1 MITNKPLLH
10 KKAIDYWET
19 AVTNSDHY
27 LEYGMGSSTIRAS
40 EICGGEVTTVE
51 TSPKFYNK
59 IKHLIDD
66 NVNVHCMDW
75 ECRALG
81 YPKQELSESDIK
93 DYTYKPFN
101 TDVKYD
107 VVLVDGRFRMACLMT
122 VFNESQAKII
132 MLDDSYRKAY
142 KPFLEIYPP
151 TKRLGN
157 MAIWENN
164 SKISIWN
171 KELMMIQT

>member
-1 MITNKPLLH
+1 MNTPLLH
-10 KKAIDYWET
+10 KKAINYWET
-19 AVTNSDHY
+19 AVTNSKHY
-27 LEYGMGSSTIRAS
+27 LEYGMGGSTIRAS
-40 EICGGEVTTVE
+40 EICKGKITTIE
-51 TSPKFYNK
+51 TNPKFYNK

-66 NVNVHCMDW
+66 KVNVYCMDW
-75 ECRALG
+75 DCKRLG
-81 YPKQELSESDIK
+81 YPKQELGELDIRN
-93 DYTYKPFN
+93 YVYKPFN
-101 TDVKYD
+101 TNIKYD
-107 VVLVDGRFRMACLMT
+107 VVLVDGRFRMACLMV
-122 VFNESQAKII
+122 VFNNSESKII